1 MVWMRRPRWVERG
14 VQVQAR
20 VQGRVCQEPSTLEP
34 RLEVGWGRTHTRHS
48 PLAGGQVAEFRVLV
62 PPWCLVPLK
71 GCDTWPHGLT
81 WRVGSGQ
88 CHTGPEAAA
97 ARVSSA

>member
-48 PLAGGQVAEFRVLV
+48 PLAGG
-62 PPWCLVPLK
+62 
-71 GCDTWPHGLT
+71 
-81 WRVGSGQ
+81 SGDGMM
-88 CHTGPEAAA
+88 TSLGDMTPEKE
-97 ARVSSA
+97 REQDE